1 MLTKLLRGI
10 LVIGWLWAG
19 LAIAVSSEFT
29 EGKHYNKLPIKALE
43 NPLVD
48 ELKKEIKPGQV
59 KVIEFFSYGCVW
71 CYRLDPALAAW
82 LKTKPDYIQFERVPV
97 VFQASWKDL
106 TRTYY
111 TAEALQALDKIHEP
125 LFRAIHTEKLDMT
138 QQGALKTFFVNQG
151 IEAKSFDD
159 TFGSFTIERKL
170 KWAESIGQLFKVTRI
185 PALVVLTPE
194 AAYLSTVSMAGNEEN
209 LIKLVNQFAQE
220 AQEKSKTQ
228 GA

>member
-1 MLTKLLRGI
+1 MLRKILKGI
-10 LVIGWLWAG
+10 GVVGCLWAG
-19 LAIAVSSEFT
+19 LVLAVGGEFT

-48 ELKKEIKPGQV
+48 ELRKEIKPGQV

-71 CYRLDPALAAW
+71 CYRLDPSLETW

-125 LFRAIHTEKLDMT
+125 LFKAIHAEKLDTT
-138 QQGALKTFFVNQG
+138 QQGALKTFFTQQG
-151 IEAKSFDD
+151 IEAKAFDD

-170 KWAESIGQLFKVTRI
+170 KWAESMGQLFKVTRI
-185 PALVVLTPE
+185 PALVILTPE

-209 LIKLVNQFAQE
+209 LIKLINQFAQE
-220 AQEKSKTQ
+220 AHEKTKAQ